1 MKKISKLLVAVIIS
15 TCVLA
20 FMPSN
25 NCMAMADLK
34 DGGGGLKTTAEGAID
49 GLKNETVSTADVSGL
64 KTLMGKLLGF
74 LQIASGLVAVLMIAI
89 VGFNYI
95 LGAAEVKKAAA
106 EKGLPIIVG
115 IVLVFGAAS
124 IAKFFIGVA
133 A

>member
-20 FMPSN
+20 FMPGN

-34 DGGGGLKTTAEGAID
+34 DGGGGLKTTAGGAID
-49 GLKNETVSTADVSGL
+49 GLKATGDVDVGGLQTVIG
-64 KTLMGKLLGF
+64 TLLNF
-74 LQIASGLVAVLMIAI
+74 LQIASGLIAVLMIAV
-89 VGFNYI
+89 VGFGYI
-95 LGAAEVKKAAA
+95 VTPDAEMKTEFKK
-106 EKGLPIIVG
+106 KGLPIIVG

-133 A
+133 S

>member
-20 FMPSN
+20 FIPGN
-25 NCMAMADLK
+25 NCLAMADLK
-34 DGGGGLKTTAEGAID
+34 DGGGGLKTTVGGAID
-49 GLKNETVSTADVSGL
+49 GLNVAGDVDVGGL
-64 KTLMGKLLGF
+64 QKVIGTLLNF

-95 LGAAEVKKAAA
+95 LATSSDMKKEMK
-106 EKGLPIIVG
+106 EKALPIIIG
-115 IVLVFGAAS
+115 IVLVFGATS

>member
-1 MKKISKLLVAVIIS
+1 MKAISKIIVILLISVSTLVIMPTNFS
-15 TCVLA
+15 LA
-20 FMPSN
+20 AN
-25 NCMAMADLK
+25 T
-34 DGGGGLKTTAEGAID
+34 TTAAEAID
-49 GLKNETVSTADVSGL
+49 GLKNTTTSAADVSGL
-64 KTLMGKLLGF
+64 KTVIGKLLGF
-74 LQIASGLVAVLMIAI
+74 LQIASGLIAVLMIAI

-95 LGAAEVKKAAA
+95 VGAAEVKKAAA